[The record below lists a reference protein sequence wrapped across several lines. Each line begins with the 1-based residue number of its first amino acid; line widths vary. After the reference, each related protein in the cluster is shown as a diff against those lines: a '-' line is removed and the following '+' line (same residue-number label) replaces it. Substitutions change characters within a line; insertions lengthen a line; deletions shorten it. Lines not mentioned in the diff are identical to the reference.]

1 MFTFDIHNHYEIP
14 LLTLCTPIKEEMYI
28 IAEPKELKY
37 SPVFDDLSELEFS
50 ISPIFNNGDPT
61 PYFDLVKKR
70 KLIHAEGLG
79 WFVIQQV
86 RESNDGSMEE
96 KTVKCVGYEKTL
108 DQYEINILDG
118 TFKFYDALEPQKSL
132 LGALLGQTKWK
143 IGHIDTELWNK
154 YRSFEFPDDTGV
166 YSFMRSDM
174 EDAYE
179 CVFEFDTENMLVN
192 AYVKG
197 NLVDKTDIVLTFDN
211 LIKNIQID
219 ETEDDLITA
228 LSVYGDNDLN
238 IRTVNPLGTNV
249 IYDFSYFKQPEWMT
263 PELTAA
269 VTAWENKVSSVKEQY
284 ISLLTR
290 LKEENAKLIKLEGE
304 LTDLKSALD
313 ALEQV
318 RTARIKA
325 GQDIS
330 DITQQI
336 NAKQAEINAKQA
348 EVDAQQ
354 VVVDNIRNQQLD
366 INKSLQF
373 TENFTEDQL
382 IELQCYINAATYTN
396 DNYTITDNMSYVE
409 IQKQSQQ
416 LYEDGLKKLEQISVP
431 NYNFEMD
438 IVNFLFLI
446 QYQTF
451 IDQIKL
457 GATVNAEVKKD
468 FWVEPMLVKIVIDYD
483 KPDNCKLVFSDSF
496 RLMDSYAVFDEYD
509 KEYSK
514 SSKTINESK
523 NAWDKATSTGAV
535 DFVNDMRK
543 DGLNLALTSVLNADN
558 QSLVI
563 DKHGLLGRVQQEDG
577 NFDPEQVKL
586 VNNML
591 VFTDDNWMTARAAL
605 GKIKMPDSEN
615 YAYGLI
621 ADVIIGQ
628 LVASSELVISN
639 ESNTFKVDAAG
650 AELINAYFK
659 LATDNGRSQIV
670 LDPRDSSAIR
680 IQTDTGQGLKDKFY
694 VDLSGKIVA
703 EDIVTKSGT
712 IGGWQIKDNG
722 LFSNWGDYIRSDGYG
737 KLSLLTYTPS
747 SANFDGNIYARN
759 LKDKVQHVNM
769 GDNSIDSEQL
779 FDGAVGYDKLD
790 WEVQSLFADLIE
802 ADKILARQIGD
813 LDNRVDEIYADLID
827 TINIKVQD
835 TLDAAKVYAD
845 YVVANNIKA
854 ENIWVNTINGRQVL
868 DLFSYKSSS
877 TLQAH
882 SDSIKAAFG
891 KFDTIEADIANLKRV
906 TANVITTDYLA
917 SHNITTY
924 GLNTGNL
931 SADATNFASCTVRGN
946 LNVST
951 LNYSSIKT
959 KRITIPGVGAY
970 TFWIV

>member
-1 MFTFDIHNHYEIP
+1 
-14 LLTLCTPIKEEMYI
+14 MY
-28 IAEPKELKY
+28 LKKQ
-37 SPVFDDLSELEFS
+37 
-50 ISPIFNNGDPT
+50 NQ
-61 PYFDLVKKR
+61 
-70 KLIHAEGLG
+70 LI
-79 WFVIQQV
+79 
-86 RESNDGSMEE
+86 
-96 KTVKCVGYEKTL
+96 
-108 DQYEINILDG
+108 
-118 TFKFYDALEPQKSL
+118 
-132 LGALLGQTKWK
+132 
-143 IGHIDTELWNK
+143 
-154 YRSFEFPDDTGV
+154 
-166 YSFMRSDM
+166 
-174 EDAYE
+174 
-179 CVFEFDTENMLVN
+179 
-192 AYVKG
+192 
-197 NLVDKTDIVLTFDN
+197 
-211 LIKNIQID
+211 IKNIQID

-284 ISLLTR
+284 TSLLTR

-409 IQKQSQQ
+409 IQEQSQQ

-670 LDPRDSSAIR
+670 LDPRDTSAIR

-759 LKDKVQHVNM
+759 LKDKVQYVNM
-769 GDNSIDSEQL
+769 GNNSINSEQL
-779 FDGAVGYDKLD
+779 FSGAVTNPKIDSGAVSEDKLD
-790 WEVQSLFADLIE
+790 WNVRNLIAE
-802 ADKILARQIGD
+802 KATIQQLEATEARLKNLIADKASISQLNAVKADVKELDAKKASITQLNTEIANVKKLIVSEAQIKSLISTTIRATD
-813 LDNRVDEIYADLID
+813 IYASQIILNSHAC
-827 TINIKVQD
+827 TAVTVPTGGRVTTSKRSFVYSIKVSKNSQGYV
-835 TLDAAKVYAD
+835 TGVAAYTADA
-845 YVVANNIKA
+845 
-854 ENIWVNTINGRQVL
+854 
-868 DLFSYKSSS
+868 
-877 TLQAH
+877 
-882 SDSIKAAFG
+882 
-891 KFDTIEADIANLKRV
+891 V
-906 TANVITTDYLA
+906 TAAALTD
-917 SHNITTY
+917 
-924 GLNTGNL
+924 GG
-931 SADATNFASCTVRGN
+931 SAVC
-946 LNVST
+946 
-951 LNYSSIKT
+951 
-959 KRITIPGVGAY
+959 VGHY
-970 TFWIV
+970 